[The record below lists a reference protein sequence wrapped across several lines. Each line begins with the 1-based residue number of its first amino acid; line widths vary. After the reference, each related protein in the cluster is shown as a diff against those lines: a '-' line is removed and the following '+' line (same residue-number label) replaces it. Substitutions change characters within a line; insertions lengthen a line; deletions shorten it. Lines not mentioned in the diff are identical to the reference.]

1 MEVDGGRDEVEGSS
15 VGEDDGGDDVVVE
28 VRRYGIKP
36 DAELPV
42 VAGIVIVL
50 EESDS
55 GSRPV
60 GVGVVNVDDVDDGIA
75 VEGVVI
81 VMEER

>member
-1 MEVDGGRDEVEGSS
+1 M
-15 VGEDDGGDDVVVE
+15 
-28 VRRYGIKP
+28 
-36 DAELPV
+36 